1 MQQTKIHYSCFLTS
15 HPALSPGVSMPDPTR
30 DQIRKDK
37 EQQKIRARRPA
48 RVTYDLPP
56 DLRKRMK
63 ALADERGLP
72 ASQLVTLALLRFL
85 QDMEQGQVPLER
97 YQQPSRSPRY
107 AWNLVYPDEL
117 LAKILKK

>member
-1 MQQTKIHYSCFLTS
+1 
-15 HPALSPGVSMPDPTR
+15 MPDEPSR
-30 DQIRKDK
+30 DEIRKAR
-37 EQQKIRARRPA
+37 EQAKIRARRPA

-56 DLRKRMK
+56 DLRRRMK
-63 ALADERGLP
+63 VLADQRGLP

-85 QDMEQGQVPLER
+85 QDYENGRVPLEP

-117 LAKILKK
+117 LALLSKK

>member
-1 MQQTKIHYSCFLTS
+1 
-15 HPALSPGVSMPDPTR
+15 MPDPSR
-30 DQIRKDK
+30 DQIRKAR

-56 DLRKRMK
+56 DLRQRVK
-63 ALADERGLP
+63 ALAEERGLP

-85 QDMEQGQVPLER
+85 QDLEQGRVPLES

-117 LAKILKK
+117 LALLRPKK

>member
-1 MQQTKIHYSCFLTS
+1 
-15 HPALSPGVSMPDPTR
+15 MPTPSD
-30 DQIRKDK
+30 IRKAR

-63 ALADERGLP
+63 ALSEERGLP

-85 QDMEQGQVPLER
+85 QDLDQGQVPLER

-117 LAKILKK
+117 LALLTKK